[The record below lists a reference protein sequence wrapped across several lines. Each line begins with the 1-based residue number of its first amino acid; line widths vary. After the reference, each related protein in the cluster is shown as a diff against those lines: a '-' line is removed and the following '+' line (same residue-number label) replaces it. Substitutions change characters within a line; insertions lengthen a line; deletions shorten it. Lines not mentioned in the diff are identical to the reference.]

1 MRFWY
6 QHHNVNAKSNFQK
19 EDQNAAKEN
28 RKCWTWVRILSF
40 IYTWQGTEA
49 TARNIIINDTP
60 AQVFSNEFCEI
71 LKNILFIEHPRA
83 TAFKE
88 M

>member
-1 MRFWY
+1 MQNQIFKEKIRTLRRKIE
-6 QHHNVNAKSNFQK
+6 NAG
-19 EDQNAAKEN
+19 
-28 RKCWTWVRILSF
+28 TWIRILSF

-49 TARNIIINDTP
+49 TARNIIIYDTP

>member
-1 MRFWY
+1 MQNQIFKEKIRTLRRKRE
-6 QHHNVNAKSNFQK
+6 NAG
-19 EDQNAAKEN
+19 
-28 RKCWTWVRILSF
+28 TWVRILSF
-40 IYTWQGTEA
+40 IYTRQGAEP

-60 AQVFSNEFCEI
+60 SQVFSNEFCEI

>member
-1 MRFWY
+1 MQNQIFKEKIRTLRRKIE
-6 QHHNVNAKSNFQK
+6 NAG
-19 EDQNAAKEN
+19 
-28 RKCWTWVRILSF
+28 TWVRILSF

-60 AQVFSNEFCEI
+60 AQVFSNEFCQI